1 MFAGREGAIDLQSRI
16 TEGPIWR
23 HLLSF
28 FFPILLGTFFQQLY
42 NTVDAII
49 VGNFVGTE
57 ALAAVG
63 GPAAVLINF
72 LVNLFVGLSSGAT
85 VIVAQYYGARQIQ
98 ELRRTVHTAI
108 ALAIAAGL
116 GVMVLGIALSYPVMV
131 LMGTPAEV
139 MDYSLIY
146 LRIYFVG
153 SIASFLYNVGS
164 SVLRAIG
171 DTKRPLYF
179 LIAACLTNIVLDLIF
194 VVGFG
199 LEVLGVALATVLS
212 QIVSAVLVMLVLC
225 RPDSIFCIARKEIR
239 FHPDILKSILRI
251 GLPTGLQSDMY
262 TISNMLIQSCINS
275 FGTSTMAAWTAFCK
289 LDAFYWMISG
299 AFGISITTF
308 VGQNFGAQRYD
319 RVRKSVRVCLLLSLV
334 TALLVS
340 GLYALGA
347 QPLLRMFSTDTQ
359 VIEIGTFILWRMSPF
374 YFTFICV
381 EVMAG
386 AIRGTG
392 DSLKP
397 MLLTCGG
404 VCVLRVVWI
413 FTVLPLDRTLG
424 TLLLSY
430 PMTWSITSLLFI
442 IYYVR
447 GNWMPRQIQKYGFSE
462 EQP

>member
-1 MFAGREGAIDLQSRI
+1 MQSRI

-85 VIVAQYYGARQIQ
+85 VIVAQYYGARQMQ
-98 ELRRTVHTAI
+98 ELRRTVHTAL

-116 GVMVLGIALSYPVMV
+116 GIMILGIALSYPAMV

-179 LIAACLTNIVLDLIF
+179 LIAACLTNIVLDLVF

-212 QIVSAVLVMLVLC
+212 QMVSAVLVMLVLC

-275 FGTSTMAAWTAFCK
+275 FGTNTMAAWTAFCK

-359 VIEIGTFILWRMSPF
+359 VIDIGTFIL
-374 YFTFICV
+374 
-381 EVMAG
+381 
-386 AIRGTG
+386 
-392 DSLKP
+392 
-397 MLLTCGG
+397 
-404 VCVLRVVWI
+404 
-413 FTVLPLDRTLG
+413 
-424 TLLLSY
+424 
-430 PMTWSITSLLFI
+430 
-442 IYYVR
+442 
-447 GNWMPRQIQKYGFSE
+447 
-462 EQP
+462 

>member
-1 MFAGREGAIDLQSRI
+1 MQSRI

-179 LIAACLTNIVLDLIF
+179 LIAACLTNIVLDLVF

-447 GNWMPRQIQKYGFSE
+447 GNWMRRQIQKYGFSE
-462 EQP
+462 EHL

>member
-1 MFAGREGAIDLQSRI
+1 MEGEIDLQSRI

>member
-1 MFAGREGAIDLQSRI
+1 MQSRI

-447 GNWMPRQIQKYGFSE
+447 GNWMRRQIQKYGFSE
-462 EQP
+462 EHL

>member
-1 MFAGREGAIDLQSRI
+1 M
-16 TEGPIWR
+16 
-23 HLLSF
+23 
-28 FFPILLGTFFQQLY
+28 
-42 NTVDAII
+42 
-49 VGNFVGTE
+49 
-57 ALAAVG
+57 
-63 GPAAVLINF
+63 
-72 LVNLFVGLSSGAT
+72 
-85 VIVAQYYGARQIQ
+85 
-98 ELRRTVHTAI
+98 
-108 ALAIAAGL
+108 
-116 GVMVLGIALSYPVMV
+116 
-131 LMGTPAEV
+131 
-139 MDYSLIY
+139 
-146 LRIYFVG
+146 
-153 SIASFLYNVGS
+153 
-164 SVLRAIG
+164 
-171 DTKRPLYF
+171 
-179 LIAACLTNIVLDLIF
+179 
-194 VVGFG
+194 VGFG

-225 RPDSIFCIARKEIR
+225 RPDSIFCIERKQIR

-447 GNWMPRQIQKYGFSE
+447 GNWMRRQIQKYGFSE
-462 EQP
+462 EHL

>member
-1 MFAGREGAIDLQSRI
+1 MEGEIDLQSRI

-179 LIAACLTNIVLDLIF
+179 LIAACLTNIVLDLVF

-225 RPDSIFCIARKEIR
+225 RPDSIFCIDRKQIR

-447 GNWMPRQIQKYGFSE
+447 GNWMRRQIQKYGFSE
-462 EQP
+462 EHL

>member
-1 MFAGREGAIDLQSRI
+1 M
-16 TEGPIWR
+16 
-23 HLLSF
+23 
-28 FFPILLGTFFQQLY
+28 GTFFQQLY

-85 VIVAQYYGARQIQ
+85 VIVAQYYGARQMQ
-98 ELRRTVHTAI
+98 ELRRTVHTAL

-116 GVMVLGIALSYPVMV
+116 GIMILGIALSYPAMV

-179 LIAACLTNIVLDLIF
+179 LIAACLTNIVLDLVF

-212 QIVSAVLVMLVLC
+212 QMVSAVLVMLVLC

-275 FGTSTMAAWTAFCK
+275 FGTNTMAAWTAFCK

-359 VIEIGTFILWRMSPF
+359 VIDIGTFILWRMSPF

-447 GNWMPRQIQKYGFSE
+447 GNWMRRQIQKYGFSAE
-462 EQP
+462 RL